1 MIYTEYLNGA
11 TIVDVQKLLAE
22 KSILSPS
29 RKDQWSKSP
38 LILANEKYTG
48 SVIVMKPQTLPGKG
62 HKRMPNTTENK
73 YMISDFHPAIITKEI
88 FNAVQEGR
96 RRRCNVVTDENG
108 IYRKSK

>member
-38 LILANEKYTG
+38 LKISLRMRSTLAA
-48 SVIVMKPQTLPGKG
+48 LL
-62 HKRMPNTTENK
+62 
-73 YMISDFHPAIITKEI
+73 
-88 FNAVQEGR
+88 
-96 RRRCNVVTDENG
+96 
-108 IYRKSK
+108 